1 MRTLFQCGIFVP
13 LLAMLTVCS
22 PSTPVATDHR
32 KDTKAAQPTASET
45 AICNAMREALRS
57 GPGATEDT
65 PSGLSGDDLKR
76 WAKGSMER
84 ARAYEDKAAAN
95 IAKEFDV
102 SADEVKAIYV
112 SYPNKYGKM
121 CGL

>member
-1 MRTLFQCGIFVP
+1 
-13 LLAMLTVCS
+13 
-22 PSTPVATDHR
+22 
-32 KDTKAAQPTASET
+32 
-45 AICNAMREALRS
+45 
-57 GPGATEDT
+57 
-65 PSGLSGDDLKR
+65 
-76 WAKGSMER
+76 MER